1 MSGSLRNGN
10 SRSRENQPTKRSRR
24 NAKAYWNSF
33 TGYGTRRRSLRNVPA
48 ATGTSVKTTD
58 TNTAVFGGAYIT
70 KRQPGI
76 CVPGGYIE
84 NTRILFLNQFTHE
97 VVNKCAVYSYLSNDF
112 GKK

>member
-1 MSGSLRNGN
+1 M
-10 SRSRENQPTKRSRR
+10 
-24 NAKAYWNSF
+24 
-33 TGYGTRRRSLRNVPA
+33 RRRSLRNVPA

-76 CVPGGYIE
+76 CVPGCYIE

>member
-1 MSGSLRNGN
+1 MRQKSLR
-10 SRSRENQPTKRSRR
+10 S
-24 NAKAYWNSF
+24 
-33 TGYGTRRRSLRNVPA
+33 VPP
-48 ATGTSVKTTD
+48 ATGTNDKTTD
-58 TNTAVFGGAYIT
+58 ANTAAFGGAYIT

-76 CVPGGYIE
+76 CVPGCYIE